1 MTQPAS
7 VVNDGNHLLLAV
19 PSLADPAEPTVAEL
33 TDPTVLDLTC
43 YLTDSGWTP
52 NMQQAR
58 VPDAR
63 LCSREDYELPGR
75 IGFQPTLIYVTNP
88 ENPGED
94 QAAVTLVPDSTMF
107 LVWRPLV
114 PYEQPI
120 QAGDLVNVYPV
131 QFGERENTDPAMNT
145 TGTIT
150 QQIFLRPPGR
160 KFRVQVVS
168 S

>member
-33 TDPTVLDLTC
+33 TDPAVLDVTC
-43 YLTDSGWTP
+43 YLTDTGWTP

-58 VPDAR
+58 VADPR
-63 LCSREDYELPGR
+63 LCSEQDFELPGR
-75 IGFQPTLIYVTNP
+75 LGFQPQFTYVSNPANPTHDEARLTLT
-88 ENPGED
+88 PG
-94 QAAVTLVPDSTMF
+94 STFF

-114 PYEQPI
+114 SYAQPI
-120 QAGDLVNVYPV
+120 QAGDLVSVYPV
-131 QFGERENTDPAMNT
+131 QFGEQEYSDPAQNT
-145 TGTIT
+145 PGTVT

-160 KFRVQVVS
+160 QFMVEVTAS
-168 S
+168 